1 VVVFRPLWVWRSL
14 FLGFAVAY
22 LASGS
27 LQAWLPPLVPFF
39 AAAAVE
45 LQFFVTGI
53 RASRAGRPAA
63 DRGPQQRDLDEF
75 GWAAHT
81 VTVSEGETELVLRP
95 GEMPRAEIDEWLR
108 IHRPE
113 IDALGPGHHEL
124 AAIETLESPLSLRPA
139 PLTVRSRS
147 RTRARLLQALAVL
160 GLFAG
165 LVFLDSRGTQWQRLA
180 TAKKAATISLLDRQA
195 ARIAGHPARVICD
208 VSGRH
213 VGYVQDADGLA
224 EVGGRRA
231 WLTPQICYQLYL
243 ITRDGRASGPKSGK
257 AIAVL
262 AHEAWHLRGETSE
275 RLANCFA
282 YQSGVQVGE
291 ALGLSART
299 ARQLMHEQL
308 ADNPIDFAAT
318 PQYIVPAGCH
328 RGGSFDLHLDG
339 RHFP

>member
-1 VVVFRPLWVWRSL
+1 MVLRPLWVWRSL
-14 FLGFAVAY
+14 FLGFAIAY

-27 LQAWLPPLVPFF
+27 LQAWLPPLRPFL

-45 LQFFVTGI
+45 LQFFVTGV
-53 RASRAGRPAA
+53 RASRSRPSVA

-75 GWAAHT
+75 GWAART

-95 GEMPRAEIDEWLR
+95 GQMTRDEIAEWLR
-108 IHRPE
+108 VHRDE
-113 IDALGPGHHEL
+113 VAALGPGHHEL
-124 AAIETLESPLSLRPA
+124 AAIETIESPLSIRPLPPA
-139 PLTVRSRS
+139 VRSRS

-160 GLFAG
+160 ALFAG
-165 LVFLDSRGTQWQRLA
+165 VIFIDSRGTHWQRLSG
-180 TAKKAATISLLDRQA
+180 AKKAATISLLDREA
-195 ARIAGHPARVICD
+195 VRIAGHPTRVICD

-243 ITRDGRASGPKSGK
+243 ITRDGRASGPRSGA
-257 AIAVL
+257 AIAVF
-262 AHEAWHLRGETSE
+262 AHEAWHLRGESSE
-275 RLANCFA
+275 ALANCFA

-291 ALGLSART
+291 ALGLSAKSS
-299 ARQLMHEQL
+299 RQLMHEQL
-308 ADNPIDFAAT
+308 ADNPTDFAAT
-318 PQYIVPAGCH
+318 PQYIIPAGCH
-328 RGGSFDLHLDG
+328 QGGSFDLHLDG